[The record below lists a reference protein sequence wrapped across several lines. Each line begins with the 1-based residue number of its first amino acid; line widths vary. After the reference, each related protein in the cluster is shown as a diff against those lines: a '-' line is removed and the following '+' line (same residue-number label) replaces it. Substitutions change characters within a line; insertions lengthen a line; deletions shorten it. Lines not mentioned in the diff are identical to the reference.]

1 MRITLDGQWAIGGKP
16 HGGYLLREAVAA
28 ALGNADPLT
37 ASALFLRSPDPGEA
51 TVEVETL
58 REGRRVSHHR
68 VRLLQ
73 ADTLCLEA
81 LVISGT
87 LSGDPEPYWSDTQPP
102 PMTPVEDCVR
112 TAAEPLPGV
121 RLGHLDF
128 VDVRP
133 STLDRRPG
141 RVTAWLRMADA
152 PTTALD
158 LLALADAL
166 VPVPLDMGVPG
177 WFPTLE
183 LTVHL
188 RSQPADGWLVA
199 EQTSQLM
206 QDGWFDEDC
215 RLWDSRGH
223 LICQA
228 KQLAGYRDPAAVPT
242 ARP

>member
-1 MRITLDGQWAIGGKP
+1 MQITLDGQWAIGGKT

-28 ALGNADPLT
+28 ALGDADPLT
-37 ASALFLRSPDPGEA
+37 VSALFLHSPDPGAA

-58 REGRRVSHHR
+58 RQGRRVSHHR
-68 VRLLQ
+68 VRLVQ

-81 LVISGT
+81 LVTSGT
-87 LSGDPEPYWSDTQPP
+87 LHSDAEAYWGDAPSPA
-102 PMTPVEDCVR
+102 MTPVDDCLR
-112 TAAEPLPGV
+112 ATSEPLPGV
-121 RLGHLDF
+121 RVGHLDF
-128 VDVRP
+128 VDVRA

-152 PTTALD
+152 PTTTLD

-188 RSQPADGWLVA
+188 RGRPADGWLVA

-215 RLWDSRGH
+215 RIWDSRGR
-223 LICQA
+223 LVCQS
-228 KQLAGYRDPAAVPT
+228 KQLAGYRDPAAGPPT
-242 ARP
+242 RT